1 MTDEGTRVL
10 EALRGYAVRYQE
22 SAHAFARF
30 MGLPTSDGT
39 ALGEILW
46 AERSGL
52 PMTAARLRTRLGMT
66 SGATTALVDR
76 LQARGLVERSRESD
90 DRRIVT
96 LRTTDEVRARSAG
109 FHGPAARELEAAMGE
124 HDDATLAV
132 VRGFLERLTGVLPTG
147 EGGAP
152 AS

>member
-1 MTDEGTRVL
+1 MTDEGARVL

-30 MGLPTSDGT
+30 MRLPTSDGT

-109 FHGPAARELEAAMGE
+109 FHGPAARELEVAMGE

-132 VRGFLERLTGVLPTG
+132 VRGFLERLTEVLPTG

-152 AS
+152 AA

>member
-1 MTDEGTRVL
+1 MSRTETAIIGEPEVL
-10 EALRGYAVRYQE
+10 EDSAAWLDLKAAAVELQGSQTTDGSIPDAAL
-22 SAHAFARF
+22 HA
-30 MGLPTSDGT
+30 
-39 ALGEILW
+39 
-46 AERSGL
+46 
-52 PMTAARLRTRLGMT
+52 
-66 SGATTALVDR
+66 
-76 LQARGLVERSRESD
+76 QARGLVERSRESD

-109 FHGPAARELEAAMGE
+109 FHGPAARELEVAMGE

-152 AS
+152 AA

>member
-1 MTDEGTRVL
+1 MTDEGARVL

-109 FHGPAARELEAAMGE
+109 FHGPAARELEVAMGE

>member
-1 MTDEGTRVL
+1 MLFRS
-10 EALRGYAVRYQE
+10 RYQE

-109 FHGPAARELEAAMGE
+109 FHGPAARELEVAMGE

-152 AS
+152 AA